1 MAKKAKKAKQ
11 AKVDVSF
18 YRQVLRTMKK
28 EKPKTAGLLIRARL
42 VEGKM
47 SADQIS
53 AECRKTF
60 KGSTCKPSD
69 VYWNRGKLKREG
81 IKLGNAKLA

>member
-1 MAKKAKKAKQ
+1 MAKKAKTKKVATKR
-11 AKVDVSF
+11 VDVSF
-18 YRQVLRTMKK
+18 YRQILRTMKK

-42 VEGKM
+42 VDGKM
-47 SADQIS
+47 DADAIA

-81 IKLGNAKLA
+81 IKLKS